1 MSPDRVT
8 RGGPETPLD
17 DAALVA
23 LPAAFAA
30 LVAIMG
36 TLAVER
42 FGGRLGGVLHTV
54 PTTIV
59 PASVGMWYAKHDA
72 RAFGAAMAAVPLGML
87 IDAAFLWT
95 WRAIPRRLPAWPLGV
110 RLGAMVAL
118 SLGVW
123 FLGAF
128 ALVQLLASS
137 ESGDPR
143 RLGAAGL
150 AVTAGIGIG
159 SCMYGHPAPKGSRR
173 PAAWM
178 IASRGVLAATA
189 IAVCVWIAHH
199 GQPVASGLA
208 SAFPAMFLTTMVS
221 LWIAQGEAVPTGAVG
236 PMILGSTSVGT
247 YSLIASWALPSLG
260 VWVGV
265 PLAWVLAVA
274 CTSVPAGLWL
284 TRQGGH

>member
-1 MSPDRVT
+1 M
-8 RGGPETPLD
+8 D

-23 LPAAFAA
+23 LPAVFAA
-30 LVAIMG
+30 LVAILG

-42 FGGRLGGVLHTV
+42 FGGRVGGILHTV

-72 RAFGAAMAAVPLGML
+72 GAFGAAMAAVPLGML
-87 IDAAFLWT
+87 VDAAFLWV
-95 WRAIPRRLPAWPLGV
+95 WRAVPRRLPAWSLGL
-110 RLGAMVAL
+110 RLVTMIVL
-118 SLGVW
+118 SLSVW

-128 ALVQLLASS
+128 VLVKVLAADGGS
-137 ESGDPR
+137 DPR

-159 SCMYGHPAPKGSRR
+159 SCIYAHPSPKGSRR

-189 IAVCVWIAHH
+189 IGFCVWIAHH

-247 YSLIASWALPSLG
+247 YSLIASWALPTLG
-260 VWVGV
+260 VWLGV
-265 PLAWVLAVA
+265 PLAWAVSVA

-284 TRQGGH
+284 TRWSAEARRA